1 MFMNKK
7 VLTLCA
13 GLLLAGSVYAGNYNS
28 YVIPNTPDFAA
39 EVSAVNG
46 HDAYHLAADGKL
58 LAMQRDAN
66 GVMTLAL
73 VNAQD
78 ADLMETLWT
87 VSIQDDSEGGVSYI
101 FYNKAYGMPLAF
113 DSSKADYKKG
123 TSAVVATGD
132 VNEWKWRSGAAVKGA
147 VEMYSN
153 FHPDSALVL
162 TTNGNRVVAQKIYT
176 KSEKP
181 SNKTRLK
188 IGAFEAQPVYLGV
201 EALNSML
208 GVQDPEKGQLQ
219 MAFEREVLN
228 SEIGNLLTK
237 NKYTAVPANFAIS
250 TSMEDHYSPKEGIT
264 ELENIALGA
273 VSVVIN
279 PNSHAGIIQ
288 NTDLVENA
296 ALAEVKASS
305 LQDLTKDEIST
316 AITDAIDETTTIAT
330 AIAAVNSV
338 NTKYANQSDAA
349 TAINTAVQAFK
360 ASTGAYDANAFNEL
374 AVGGL
379 TYPKLETPLF
389 SIEKNYNQVS
399 ADKIN
404 DLIKATEEG
413 YNFAASQTTL
423 NAKASAYAD
432 VLANVASQYEK
443 VSGNYITWQRFN
455 IIFNGIAKP
464 SALSEEEFNAFKA
477 LFVAVESNDVKL
489 DEDLASYQDDIVSDL
504 NSIAKYLSDAAANI
518 QAMETPVIGQ
528 TKKADFL
535 TAYDAIEV
543 STEEGT
549 AVKESIKKTFESQD
563 ENSFDL
569 TSAQSRISYMTSVY
583 NDNAK
588 VVADAYAAVVDFD
601 SAETVVAALN
611 EIKSNNVNFTD
622 EQTAII
628 DAVIK
633 VAVGETAE
641 EAVNNALNYLV
652 SNYWNVYTP
661 ADLEWVSLRA
671 TEAAKPEDNTY
682 LMVDT
687 TFLTSVSG
695 DKHLAFAVKKY
706 KALDKTSFGTS
717 VYPDVKSDFNGRYNF
732 KFTYF
737 PTQDS
742 LDIKVDGYAQQPEKQ
757 ELGKYYTDLT
767 DVEINTSRDKDGKT
781 VKLAILADNH
791 FEVTVGHPED
801 RRGTGELT
809 INTRIYLDAAA
820 NMVRTT
826 LPSGVYHFNLAT
838 NVTDRKADN
847 GKYKVAVYCGE
858 TTAYEA
864 IEETQKF
871 GPAQDFNHIPR
882 TQWVVE
888 QNEGVP
894 GEQTVTITNR
904 EFPNIQYHN
913 VQLYKAGDNVFANFG
928 AFANDT
934 LSYKVIDK
942 KYTSDPYLGYKHLDN
957 AGDYEKFY
965 ALDYLSGIE
974 LGNYVNVKAD
984 SSVYVDLQDGQSYI
998 EFVKASEDTEYGYA
1012 SEKAGAVQLKRQAYN
1027 LRLSN
1032 TALLTESDL
1041 YIVKSKDG
1049 KSFVASSASGNIDP
1063 VEFILKEN
1071 NQLTAEDGT
1080 ATCYYA
1086 LQAVYTE
1093 KGKDDKT
1100 YVYNDAYGQRV
1111 GVRDAS
1117 MSFSTEDACY
1127 YSEEVRV
1134 ATFAVVEDTTP
1145 LYRRLGETLPE
1156 DGFEDMTVQNA
1167 KIYTI
1172 NSAEKEYL
1180 YEDANSKYS
1189 EDLGINFL
1197 GVESKGVNAKAAM
1210 FVDTAYV
1217 RNNTPMP
1224 QYMLVMNPQI
1234 VEADT
1239 IWCNATSTHKH
1250 ATLADSLACPHTTVI
1265 PYSVT
1270 GRYLINAQDSVNAG
1284 DDNYIWNRDYTRL
1297 AFVEAKHIG
1306 DTLVIFRN
1314 GEPSTA
1320 KADSIYLGDN
1330 KHKNVAFSF
1339 RLVNTDACDFLI
1351 ETVGDKI
1358 IPTDGKGGWVAV
1370 KNGVPVVAKYDS
1382 YNDAINDAEIFNIES
1397 TEETATANESIVAG
1411 EVSVVA
1417 ADGAVI
1423 VKGAEGKN
1431 VVVSTILGKVV
1442 ANEVLNSDNETIA
1455 APAGIVVVS
1464 VDGESFKVAVK

>member
-73 VNAQD
+73 VNAQE

-87 VSIQDDSEGGVSYI
+87 VSIQNDNEGGVSYI
-101 FYNKAYGMPLAF
+101 FFNKAYGLPLAF
-113 DSSKADYKKG
+113 DSSKANYKTG
-123 TSAVVATGD
+123 DPAVIATGD
-132 VNEWKWRSGAAVKGA
+132 VNEWKWRSGAAVTGA

-162 TTNGNRVVAQKIYT
+162 TTVGNRVVANKIYT
-176 KSEKP
+176 KSETP
-181 SNKTRLK
+181 ASKTNLQ
-188 IGAFEAQPVYLGV
+188 IGAFEAQPVYLGID
-201 EALNSML
+201 ALNSML

-237 NKYTAVPANFAIS
+237 NKYTAVPTVATS
-250 TSMEDHYSPKEGIT
+250 TSMEDHYVQKDDLT
-264 ELENIALGA
+264 ELQGAAVGAALVVVNPMNTAANIISQTSLIKDIVTSKVEDDLIEKDLLDAVENTKTIASAVDALKSKTTEYSAKSIATQAIAEA
-273 VSVVIN
+273 VSGYKDQEGTYSAELFNKYSEGLNVPELQMPAYTQDQYN
-279 PNSHAGIIQ
+279 PI
-288 NTDLVENA
+288 TVEE
-296 ALAEVKASS
+296 L
-305 LQDLTKDEIST
+305 
-316 AITDAIDETTTIAT
+316 
-330 AIAAVNSV
+330 
-338 NTKYANQSDAA
+338 
-349 TAINTAVQAFK
+349 
-360 ASTGAYDANAFNEL
+360 NAFLNASE
-374 AVGGL
+374 
-379 TYPKLETPLF
+379 
-389 SIEKNYNQVS
+389 I
-399 ADKIN
+399 D
-404 DLIKATEEG
+404 
-413 YNFAASQTTL
+413 YNFAVAKESAIT
-423 NAKASAYAD
+423 KAS
-432 VLANVASQYEK
+432 VLQNVLTA
-443 VSGNYITWQRFN
+443 V
-455 IIFNGIAKP
+455 A
-464 SALSEEEFNAFKA
+464 
-477 LFVAVESNDVKL
+477 VAVEEWEDGDTYSWKTIIENKAEAQIKASQLSEDDQTKL
-489 DEDLASYQDDIVSDL
+489 LKILAPGVSDSDYEDNLGDDNQGWNKKIAADWKALASYFASAGEAINALKAPAVNQGTKEAFL
-504 NSIAKYLSDAAANI
+504 AA
-518 QAMETPVIGQ
+518 
-528 TKKADFL
+528 F
-535 TAYDAIEV
+535 DAITVNDEK
-543 STEEGT
+543 TKAG
-549 AVKESIKKTFESQD
+549 IKNYIETNWTNLADAKDFIKNANTRTTD
-563 ENSFDL
+563 DATL
-569 TSAQSRISYMTSVY
+569 VLSVY
-583 NDNAK
+583 SAAK
-588 VVADAYAAVVDFD
+588 ELD
-601 SAETVVAALN
+601 SAETVVAALS

-622 EQTAII
+622 EQNKII
-628 DAVIK
+628 DEVIT
-633 VAVGETAE
+633 AASLGENAE
-641 EAVNNALNYLV
+641 DAMNKAFNHITKTYYEPTLAAG
-652 SNYWNVYTP
+652 
-661 ADLEWVSLRA
+661 DMEWVSLMA
-671 TEAAKPEDNTY
+671 TKAAKPEDNTY

-687 TFLTSVSG
+687 TFLTGISG
-695 DKHLAFAVKKY
+695 KKHLAFAVKKY
-706 KALDKTSFGTS
+706 DALE
-717 VYPDVKSDFNGRYNF
+717 DVNSAVSGDFNGRYNF

-742 LDIKVDGYAQQPEKQ
+742 LDIKVDGFAQMPEKY
-757 ELGKYYTDLT
+757 EVVGGKYYTDMT
-767 DVEINTSRDKDGKT
+767 SNEIATSRAKDGNT

-791 FEVTVGHPED
+791 FEATVGNPEL
-801 RRGTGELT
+801 REGTGLYT

-826 LPSGVYHFNLAT
+826 LPSGVYHFNLTT
-838 NVTDRKADN
+838 NETDRKADN

-871 GPAQDFNHIPR
+871 GAAQDFNHIPR

-928 AFANDT
+928 GFANDT

>member
-1 MFMNKK
+1 MNKK

-13 GLLLAGSVYAGNYNS
+13 GLLLAGSAYAGNYNS
-28 YVIPNTPDFAA
+28 YVTPAVPNFVT

-46 HDAYHLAADGKL
+46 HDAYHLAANGKL

-73 VNAQD
+73 VNAQE

-87 VSIQDDSEGGVSYI
+87 VSIQNDNEGGVSYI
-101 FYNKAYGMPLAF
+101 FFNKAYGLPLAF
-113 DSSKADYKKG
+113 DSSKANYKTG
-123 TSAVVATGD
+123 DPAVIATGD
-132 VNEWKWRSGAAVKGA
+132 VNEWKWRSGAAVTGA

-162 TTNGNRVVAQKIYT
+162 TTVGNRVVANKIYT
-176 KSEKP
+176 KSETP
-181 SNKTRLK
+181 ASKTNLQ
-188 IGAFEAQPVYLGV
+188 IGAFEAQPVYLGID
-201 EALNSML
+201 ALNSML

-237 NKYTAVPANFAIS
+237 NKYTAVPTVATS
-250 TSMEDHYSPKEGIT
+250 TSMEDHYVQKDDLT
-264 ELENIALGA
+264 ELQGAAVGAAL
-273 VSVVIN
+273 VVVN
-279 PNSHAGIIQ
+279 PNSLASIIH
-288 NTDLVENA
+288 NTGLIKNA
-296 ALAEVKASS
+296 ALAKVEASS

-338 NTKYANQSDAA
+338 NTQYANQSAAA

-374 AVGGL
+374 AVDGL
-379 TYPKLETPLF
+379 TYPTLETPLF
-389 SIEKNYNQVS
+389 KADGTYNQIT
-399 ADKIN
+399 AEKIN
-404 DLIKATEEG
+404 ALIAVSEEG
-413 YNFAASQTTL
+413 YDFATSQTTL

-432 VLANVASQYEK
+432 MLANIATQVE
-443 VSGNYITWQRFN
+443 N
-455 IIFNGIAKP
+455 IEAANLKWSDVNAAFAGYAKP
-464 SALSEEEFNAFKA
+464 VVLSEDEFTNFKNLFKA
-477 LFVAVESNDVKL
+477 ADQYSSDALTE
-489 DEDLASYQDDIVSDL
+489 YQDGIVADL
-504 NSIAKYLSDAAANI
+504 NKIAQYLSGVATNI

-549 AVKESIKKTFESQD
+549 AVKASIKKYFEDQD
-563 ENSFDL
+563 ENDFDL
-569 TSAQSRISYMTSVY
+569 TSAQSTIATMTSVY

-588 VVADAYAAVVDFD
+588 VVADAYAAVVNFD
-601 SAETVVAALN
+601 SAETVENALIA
-611 EIKSNNVNFTD
+611 IKSNNVNFTD
-622 EQTAII
+622 EQNKII
-628 DAVIK
+628 DEVIT
-633 VAVGETAE
+633 AASLGENAE
-641 EAVNNALNYLV
+641 DAMNKAFNHITKTYYEPTLAAG
-652 SNYWNVYTP
+652 
-661 ADLEWVSLRA
+661 DMEWVSLMA
-671 TEAAKPEDNTY
+671 TKAAKPEDNTY

-687 TFLTSVSG
+687 TFLTGISG
-695 DKHLAFAVKKY
+695 KKHLAFAVKKY
-706 KALDKTSFGTS
+706 DALE
-717 VYPDVKSDFNGRYNF
+717 DVNSAVSGDFNGRYNF

-742 LDIKVDGYAQQPEKQ
+742 LDIKVDGFAQMPEST
-757 ELGKYYTDLT
+757 YYTDMT
-767 DVEINTSRDKDGKT
+767 SGDINNSRTKDGNT

-791 FEVTVGHPED
+791 FEVTVGNPEE
-801 RRGTGELT
+801 RVGTKGLYT

-904 EFPNIQYHN
+904 EFPDIQYHN

-928 AFANDT
+928 GFANDT
-934 LSYKVIDK
+934 LSYKAIDK

-1080 ATCYYA
+1080 TTCYYA
-1086 LQAVYTE
+1086 LQAVYTYTE
-1093 KGKDDKT
+1093 KDKD
-1100 YVYNDAYGQRV
+1100 YVYNENYDQRV

-1117 MSFSTEDACY
+1117 MSFSTEDACWW
-1127 YSEEVRV
+1127 SDEVRV

-1167 KIYTI
+1167 KIYTVK
-1172 NSAEKEYL
+1172 SSVKEYL

-1189 EDLGINFL
+1189 EGLGINFL
-1197 GVESKGVNAKAAM
+1197 GLEDKGVNANAAM

-1217 RNNTPMP
+1217 RNQTRMP

-1234 VEADT
+1234 VKADT

-1265 PYSVT
+1265 PASIT
-1270 GRYLINAQDSVNAG
+1270 GRYLINAQDSVDAG
-1284 DDNYIWNRDYTRL
+1284 NVNYIWNRDYTRL

-1320 KADSIYLGDN
+1320 AADSIFLGDN
-1330 KHKNVAFSF
+1330 KHNYKNAKNPVFAF

-1351 ETVGDKI
+1351 ETVGDKM
-1358 IPTDGKGGWVAV
+1358 IPTDGEGGWVAV
-1370 KNGVPVVAKYDS
+1370 KNGVPVVARYDS
-1382 YNDAINDAEIFNIES
+1382 YNDAIADAEIFNIEP
-1397 TEETATANESIVAG
+1397 TDEAATANESIAAEG
-1411 EVSVVA
+1411 AVSVTEV
-1417 ADGAVI
+1417 DGAVI
-1423 VKGAEGKN
+1423 IKGAEGKN
-1431 VVVSTILGKVV
+1431 VVIATILGKVV
-1442 ANEVLNSDNETIA
+1442 ANETVNSDNETIA
-1455 APAGIVVVS
+1455 VPAGIAVVS
-1464 VDGESFKVAVK
+1464 VDGESFKVVVK

>member
-46 HDAYHLAADGKL
+46 HDAYHLAANGKL
-58 LAMQRDAN
+58 LAMQRNDA
-66 GVMTLAL
+66 GVMSLAL
-73 VNAQD
+73 VDADQ

-101 FYNKAYGMPLAF
+101 FYNKAYGLPLAF
-113 DSSKADYKKG
+113 DSSKANYKTGGFAK
-123 TSAVVATGD
+123 VATGN
-132 VNEWKWRSGAAVKGA
+132 VHEWKWRSGAAVAGA

-162 TTNGNRVVAQKIYT
+162 TTNGDQVVAKKIYT
-176 KSEKP
+176 KSETP
-181 SNKTRLK
+181 ASKTDLK
-188 IGAFEAQPVYLGV
+188 IGAFEAQPVYLNAD
-201 EALNSML
+201 ALNSML
-208 GVQDPEKGQLQ
+208 GVQNKDKGQLQ

-237 NKYTAVPANFAIS
+237 NKYTAVKTVATS
-250 TSMEDHYSPKEGIT
+250 TSMEDHLVPNESVT
-264 ELENIALGA
+264 ELQEAAIKPAENLLRPYSTSNVLYVTYKNFVADEIETINDDKIKADLRFALGKVHTIGEA
-273 VSVVIN
+273 VEALKPKTTEYSIPSTTANTINNVVSKFEGRKGTYSAELFNKYVDNLTTPVLEMPAYTQEQWN
-279 PNSHAGIIQ
+279 PVTTGELNKFLIASDA
-288 NTDLVENA
+288 NYDFAVAKESAVT
-296 ALAEVKASS
+296 KASILQNVLTAAAVAVEEWTDNDTYSWKAIIENKAQAQINGSQLSDEDKNS
-305 LQDLTKDEIST
+305 LLEILKPGVSD
-316 AITDAIDETTTIAT
+316 TDYEDNLGNDKQEWNKKIASDWK
-330 AIAAVNSV
+330 AIANYFGSA
-338 NTKYANQSDAA
+338 KE
-349 TAINTAVQAFK
+349 AIEA
-360 ASTGAYDANAFNEL
+360 
-374 AVGGL
+374 
-379 TYPKLETPLF
+379 LETPADNQGTKEGFMTAFDAIVVVDAGQETKSDLK
-389 SIEKNYNQVS
+389 SYIENNWTDLETAQAYVKQQADALTAS
-399 ADKIN
+399 ASLVADI
-404 DLIKATEEG
+404 
-413 YNFAASQTTL
+413 YFAAGEL
-423 NAKASAYAD
+423 NSAKTVQDA
-432 VLANVASQYEK
+432 VLAINSNNANFTSEQK
-443 VSGNYITWQRFN
+443 S
-455 IIFNGIAKP
+455 II
-464 SALSEEEFNAFKA
+464 
-477 LFVAVESNDVKL
+477 
-489 DEDLASYQDDIVSDL
+489 
-504 NSIAKYLSDAAANI
+504 NSIAEAATGKDAETAMNNAYENI
-518 QAMETPVIGQ
+518 KDTYYG
-528 TKKADFL
+528 
-535 TAYDAIEV
+535 
-543 STEEGT
+543 S
-549 AVKESIKKTFESQD
+549 
-563 ENSFDL
+563 
-569 TSAQSRISYMTSVY
+569 TSVKGDP
-583 NDNAK
+583 N
-588 VVADAYAAVVDFD
+588 
-601 SAETVVAALN
+601 
-611 EIKSNNVNFTD
+611 
-622 EQTAII
+622 
-628 DAVIK
+628 
-633 VAVGETAE
+633 
-641 EAVNNALNYLV
+641 
-652 SNYWNVYTP
+652 
-661 ADLEWVSLRA
+661 WVSLRA
-671 TEAAKPEDNTY
+671 TKADKEVDNTY

-687 TFLTSVSG
+687 TFLTSESG
-695 DKHLAFAVKKY
+695 DKNLAFAIKKY
-706 KALDKTSFGTS
+706 KELDKTSAGYD
-717 VYPDVKSDFNGRYNF
+717 VPDEVKKDFNGRYNF
-732 KFTYF
+732 KFMYY

-742 LDIKVDGYAQQPEKQ
+742 LDITVDGYAQQPEEQKI
-757 ELGKYYTDLT
+757 GHYYTDLIPQ
-767 DVEINTSRDKDGKT
+767 EISESRAKDGNT

-791 FEVTVGHPED
+791 YEVTVGHPED
-801 RRGTGELT
+801 RRGTGKLT

-904 EFPNIQYHN
+904 EFPHIQYNN

-928 AFANDT
+928 GFANDT
-934 LSYKVIDK
+934 LSYKAIDK